1 MGNRFFAKYNSIRG
15 WTTVESIEQSSNDIF
30 CEYTKGYKIKRTPIM
45 RPLYVPCRK
54 CNAQIIDDGIK
65 NKAICENCGEHIDDS
80 IRESYSKRCCIF
92 HVYNSLFSYGLQECQ
107 VVDIAI
113 NKDIEFDKGKVI
125 PLVMA
130 FFSNKLRYVSQYA
143 MFSIGE
149 IEFRIMNIKP
159 HANYVK
165 VTNNTLIRINDIFSS
180 HVPIKYVLLVTSS
193 NYSNTP
199 LENIKRDIYS
209 TPHKNELIIIKN
221 KSAKINNYNFYIKN
235 SFPECGII
243 TNETAI
249 TIENKEISI
258 IKSLTIY
265 QISEVPQTS
274 RNIAEI
280 EENYLFP
287 YFYSGTS
294 HFIERGDILTIS
306 NKEFFIVD
314 TKPRSGF
321 VSNKTEI
328 IIKGGETREDCISM
342 MTKDDNK
349 IAREMNKTIRNENR
363 ISSSRSTRDMYI
375 RLNQMVAD
383 AIVNSRPFRL
393 RVLSEYVL
401 NREDIIN
408 ENEDDIE
415 LFTGEQRLGTS
426 LPVFTVDEKYVDI
439 INKAEEDY
447 VKKCVICME
456 KFELGNKIKTLP
468 CCKNKIL
475 LLIFLVH
482 VFHVECVDAWLCQHY
497 NCPICKHRIDET
509 NNV

>member
-1 MGNRFFAKYNSIRG
+1 MGNRFFAKYNNIRG
-15 WTTVESIEQSSNDIF
+15 WTRVESTEQSGNDIF
-30 CEYTKGYKIKRTPIM
+30 CEYTKGFKIKRTPLM
-45 RPLYVPCRK
+45 RTLYVPCRK
-54 CNAQIIDDGIK
+54 CNANIIDDGMK
-65 NKAICENCGEHIDDS
+65 NKVICDNCGDQIDDTN
-80 IRESYSKRCCIF
+80 RDSYNKRCCVF
-92 HVYNSLFSYGLQECQ
+92 QAYNSLFSQTPPECQ

-113 NKDIEFDKGKVI
+113 NKDIECDKKNAI
-125 PLVMA
+125 SLILA
-130 FFSNKLRYVSQYA
+130 FFANKLRYLSQYA

-149 IEFRIMNIKP
+149 IEFRIANIKP
-159 HANYVK
+159 NANYVK
-165 VTNNTLIRINDIFSS
+165 VTNNTLIRINDFFSS

-199 LENIKRDIYS
+199 IENIKRDIYS
-209 TPHKNELIIIKN
+209 TPRKNELIIMKN

-235 SFPECGII
+235 AFPECGII

-265 QISEVPQTS
+265 QINRTVQTMQ
-274 RNIAEI
+274 NITEI

-287 YFYSGTS
+287 YFHSGTS

-314 TKPRSGF
+314 TKPLSGF
-321 VSNKTEI
+321 VSNKTSM
-328 IIKGGETREDCISM
+328 IIKGGKTREECISM

-349 IAREMNKTIRNENR
+349 IAREMNKSIRSENR
-363 ISSSRSTRDMYI
+363 ISSSSQSTRDMYM

-415 LFTGEQRLGTS
+415 LFTGRRRRNFS
-426 LPVFTVDEKYVDI
+426 LPVFTVDEKYVDT

-456 KFELGNKIKTLP
+456 KFEIGNKIKTLP
-468 CCKNKIL
+468 CCKKI
-475 LLIFLVH
+475 I
-482 VFHVECVDAWLCQHY
+482 VFY
-497 NCPICKHRIDET
+497 N
-509 NNV
+509 VF